1 MVTLLVVLTLIVAFA
16 NGANDVSK
24 GVATLVGSGVT
35 NLPRALFWGTAWT
48 VAGGVAAAFLSQGLV
63 SVFSGKGLLATTP
76 GPAFL
81 VGVAVGA
88 IGWLVIATWTGL
100 PVSTTHSLVGGLVGV
115 GVAAEGVA
123 GVRWAAVAAKVAVPL
138 AVSPLIA
145 LALMMASYPLIG
157 FAFRRLNRYCVCVER
172 EEPLAFGAGSAAVL
186 TATTGVRVIA
196 GADCPSAVVAR
207 MNAMDSLHWLTA
219 GATSFSR
226 GLNDTPKILALGVM
240 MASYPLIG
248 FAFRRLNRYCVCV
261 EREEPVVLG
270 AGPAAVLGGTTAV
283 RVIAGADCPS
293 AVVARV
299 NAMDSLHWLTSGATS
314 FFRGLNDTPKILALG
329 VLAAAATGIATEWFF
344 LLVALAIGAGSYVS
358 GRRVTETLAGK
369 ITTIRHDDGF
379 AANLVTSALVG
390 IASFHALPVS
400 TTHVSS
406 GAILG
411 IGARK
416 AEVRWRM
423 AREMVAAWVV
433 TVPVAGMVAAVAYLA
448 IGRLG

>member
-226 GLNDTPKILALGVM
+226 GLNDTPKILALGV
-240 MASYPLIG
+240 
-248 FAFRRLNRYCVCV
+248 
-261 EREEPVVLG
+261 
-270 AGPAAVLGGTTAV
+270 
-283 RVIAGADCPS
+283 
-293 AVVARV
+293 
-299 NAMDSLHWLTSGATS
+299 
-314 FFRGLNDTPKILALG
+314 
-329 VLAAAATGIATEWFF
+329 LAAGATGIATDWFF

-390 IASFHALPVS
+390 MASFHALPVS
-400 TTHVSS
+400 TTHVST
-406 GAILG
+406 GAIMG

-416 AEVRWRM
+416 AEVRWG
-423 AREMVAAWVV
+423 MVRDMVTAWVV
-433 TVPVAGMVAAVAYLA
+433 TLPVAGIVAALTYLA
-448 IGRLG
+448 VARLG